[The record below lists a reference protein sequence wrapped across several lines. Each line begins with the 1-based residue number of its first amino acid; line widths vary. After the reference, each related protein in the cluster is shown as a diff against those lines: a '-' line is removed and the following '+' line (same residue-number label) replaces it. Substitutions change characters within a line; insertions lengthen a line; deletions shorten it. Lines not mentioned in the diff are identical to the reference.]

1 MERSKKVTWDQF
13 SREGEIFMRQFDS
26 LPFLSLSK
34 ESWPLLPSLPM
45 SALPGSALQVP
56 DSSILRRF
64 PNNQQGTTGS
74 SDLLTQD
81 PLKGT
86 KIKIL
91 RKNSLFPNL
100 ISLSSLLP
108 DEQTH
113 FGITLV
119 DQIRKS
125 KMGTTLCRP
134 GHCHQV
140 TLTHPWELRPEGECS
155 SAPDAL
161 GSPPSE
167 LCLWALR
174 ASQAELQQ
182 SGLASWLTDF
192 YHLMSSSQG

>member
-1 MERSKKVTWDQF
+1 MSEKVTWDQF
-13 SREGEIFMRQFDS
+13 SHEGEIFMRPLDS
-26 LPFLSLSK
+26 LPFLSLPK

-56 DSSILRRF
+56 DNSVLRRF

-74 SDLLTQD
+74 SNLLTQD

-108 DEQTH
+108 DEQSH
-113 FGITLV
+113 LGITLV

-140 TLTHPWELRPEGECS
+140 TPTHPWELHPEAES
-155 SAPDAL
+155 SSTPDTL

-167 LCLWALR
+167 PCLWAVR

>member
-1 MERSKKVTWDQF
+1 MHTPAPQKVSGDEAEKPWLRVFQKPVVDHSQPLVCT
-13 SREGEIFMRQFDS
+13 R
-26 LPFLSLSK
+26 LP
-34 ESWPLLPSLPM
+34 
-45 SALPGSALQVP
+45 QH
-56 DSSILRRF
+56 DRF

-74 SDLLTQD
+74 SNLLTQD

-108 DEQTH
+108 DEQSH
-113 FGITLV
+113 LGITLV

-140 TLTHPWELRPEGECS
+140 TPTHPWELHPEAES
-155 SAPDAL
+155 SSTPDTL

-167 LCLWALR
+167 PCLWAVR